1 MQAMMYVSAYPIFL
15 TINYSS
21 MPKKFKQ
28 SALPLPQSPHAKAQ
42 RKAFTTDE
50 FGGNADRDNDHSR
63 DHSTLSKGELSTNR
77 RPRSGSDRS
86 DSEERKV
93 HFGSNA
99 AADGVS
105 HTQPYPPTLA
115 LPSRDDKAD
124 HSRLDSTLSLAPSTN
139 GTVALKRAASTESG
153 YTAPPRQLLQ
163 RAHTQLLFRD
173 SSAETVRQRTSVM
186 RRANSGKLD
195 DRNHHSAVEEHNPAF
210 NLFIRTATMIGTAA
224 RNILPQRSI
233 PRTAAESA
241 HEGFVRGQFKHLLL
255 RDIFWI
261 FSAFLTITAVEAEYG
276 RVSFIS
282 SATFEGQNRIYAD
295 VFRTMFEL
303 ISAYGTVGLSL
314 GTDDLPTGVSFS
326 HSLTGFSK
334 LCIVLIMLLGR
345 HRNMPSTCLA

>member
-1 MQAMMYVSAYPIFL
+1 MHHPDQQLKPLMLPVSPKNISSGDGADVTHYDPAL
-15 TINYSS
+15 TV
-21 MPKKFKQ
+21 
-28 SALPLPQSPHAKAQ
+28 
-42 RKAFTTDE
+42 
-50 FGGNADRDNDHSR
+50 
-63 DHSTLSKGELSTNR
+63 HSTPLQQPYQVSEDGDQSKFPSAQQHRDTRWVPVTGTPEAGMMMMNDNGMSTPQVR
-77 RPRSGSDRS
+77 FTMVAPSGS
-86 DSEERKV
+86 
-93 HFGSNA
+93 
-99 AADGVS
+99 
-105 HTQPYPPTLA
+105 
-115 LPSRDDKAD
+115 
-124 HSRLDSTLSLAPSTN
+124 SLAAP
-139 GTVALKRAASTESG
+139 RA
-153 YTAPPRQLLQ
+153 PLQ
-163 RAHTQLLFRD
+163 RAHSVGELYEPAPVSQHKTGAWSTQHGP
-173 SSAETVRQRTSVM
+173 VRRTSTTLGN
-186 RRANSGKLD
+186 AKSGGGPSGSSQETLL
-195 DRNHHSAVEEHNPAF
+195 R
-210 NLFIRTATMIGTAA
+210 RTAALLGSAA
-224 RNILPQRSI
+224 RNILPQRAI

-282 SATFEGQNRIYAD
+282 SATFDGQNRIYAD